1 MRKTIIFLL
10 YHFGWIRIRNN
21 YSGSGDPGKSS
32 GTMWIRIRN
41 TAKDRI
47 TQQNHK
53 QNRKY
58 FNPVISG
65 SGRFELEKER
75 AVVNLVGLSI

>member
-1 MRKTIIFLL
+1 
-10 YHFGWIRIRNN
+10 
-21 YSGSGDPGKSS
+21 
-32 GTMWIRIRN
+32 MWIRIRN